1 MVVEEKEEQGQ
12 EQEGGGGRLKRWRTA
27 TTAKNK
33 KQEPVVMQTFI
44 SCICILLQLFAR
56 KIRLSILKKQ
66 LFLSPIVFGN
76 ILMHQPKNSV
86 VEK

>member
-1 MVVEEKEEQGQ
+1 MV
-12 EQEGGGGRLKRWRTA
+12 EGGGRKRRR
-27 TTAKNK
+27 K
-33 KQEPVVMQTFI
+33 KIEEVEDGDDGEEEEEEPVVMQIFI
-44 SCICILLQLFAR
+44 SCICILLQIFAR

-76 ILMHQPKNSV
+76 ILMHQLKNSV